1 MQPDDTYWLLQRERG
16 TRTLSIYPGGYFLE
30 RAPIVLAD
38 DLVMD
43 DIDRS
48 TRFVLTETVQVAAR
62 SFPTYTPPQRRRR
75 SREEVSLLVVPL
87 YGALYGFL
95 LSAVVGLALLI
106 SRRGDRTSQY
116 PFGPLMILGA
126 VIAVLTV

>member
-1 MQPDDTYWLLQRERG
+1 M
-16 TRTLSIYPGGYFLE
+16 
-30 RAPIVLAD
+30 
-38 DLVMD
+38 
-43 DIDRS
+43 
-48 TRFVLTETVQVAAR
+48 
-62 SFPTYTPPQRRRR
+62 
-75 SREEVSLLVVPL
+75 SLLVVPL